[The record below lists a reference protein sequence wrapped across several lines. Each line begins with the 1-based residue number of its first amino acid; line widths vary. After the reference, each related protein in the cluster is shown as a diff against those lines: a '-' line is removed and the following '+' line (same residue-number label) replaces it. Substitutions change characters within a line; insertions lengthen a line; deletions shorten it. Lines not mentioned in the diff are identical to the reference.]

1 MKGTISKAYCGVLFT
16 VILAG
21 GLGARGPAVAQTAQP
36 APVTPVAEVRQT
48 VAEARKELEAH
59 KNAGGAAGAADHPAI
74 KWDAALWAYRDKY
87 PRTDAAAIGTA
98 EAIRMLVRGEL
109 WDRVQARVES
119 LRFDDPAWARVA
131 AIVYEAGIARKDV
144 PSAIATLSRAAASTT
159 DASIKSAVLVV
170 LGRAYRRQGDTAAA
184 TRSLEAAKAAAP
196 GTPAAE
202 EADGLIYEI
211 RYLSAGLPAPP
222 VSGKPRN
229 APQSITLESFRGKPV
244 VLVFWGST

>member
-1 MKGTISKAYCGVLFT
+1 MHALLVFALIA
-16 VILAG
+16 AG
-21 GLGARGPAVAQTAQP
+21 HGGSATAVAQTAPP
-36 APVTPVAEVRQT
+36 APSTPVTEVRQT
-48 VAEARKELEAH
+48 LAEARKEMDAF
-59 KNAGGAAGAADHPAI
+59 KNAGGVAGAPDHPAV

-119 LRFDDPAWARVA
+119 VPFDDPAWSRVA
-131 AIVYEAGIARKDV
+131 SIVYEAGIARKDL
-144 PSAIATLSRAAASTT
+144 PAAIATLSRAASSTT
-159 DASIKSAVLVV
+159 DASIKSSVLLV
-170 LGRAYRRQGDTAAA
+170 LGRAYRRHGDTAAA
-184 TRSLEAAKAAAP
+184 TRTLEAAKAAAP
-196 GTPAAE
+196 GTAAAE

-211 RYLSAGLPAPP
+211 RYLSVGLPAPP

-229 APQSITLESFRGKPV
+229 ARQAISLESFRGRPV

>member
-1 MKGTISKAYCGVLFT
+1 MKLRLLFA
-16 VILAG
+16 VIVAA
-21 GLGARGPAVAQTAQP
+21 GLGAGRPVIAQTQSGPAP
-36 APVTPVAEVRQT
+36 AVTEVRQT
-48 VAEARKELEAH
+48 LAEARKEMDAH
-59 KNAGGAAGAADHPAI
+59 KAAGGAADAPDHPAV

-98 EAIRMLVRGEL
+98 EAIRLLVRAEL
-109 WDRVQARVES
+109 WDRAQARIES
-119 LRFDDPAWARVA
+119 LQFDDPAWSRVA
-131 AIVYEAGIARKDV
+131 SIVYEAGIARKDL
-144 PSAIATLSRAAASTT
+144 PAAIATLSRAASSTT
-159 DASIKSAVLVV
+159 DASIKSSMLLA

-184 TRSLEAAKAAAP
+184 KRSLEAAKSAAP

-211 RYLSAGLPAPP
+211 EHLSVGLKAPA

-229 APQSITLESFRGKPV
+229 ARQPISLESFRGKPV